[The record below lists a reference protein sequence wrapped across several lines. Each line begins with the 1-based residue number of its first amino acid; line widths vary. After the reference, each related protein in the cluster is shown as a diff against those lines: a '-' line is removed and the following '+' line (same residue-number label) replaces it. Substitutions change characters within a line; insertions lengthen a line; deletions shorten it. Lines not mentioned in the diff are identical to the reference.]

1 MGKLTAK
8 LTVEIPLTVKEL
20 ADFEMLLEKSGMTAG
35 DYVRRVIAGESVF
48 RLAEQARAK
57 RLAEQRNEESGHGCR
72 CGEAGF
78 PLGART
84 N

>member
-20 ADFEMLLEKSGMTAG
+20 VEFEAMLEKSGMTPG
-35 DYVRRVIAGESVF
+35 DYVRRVIAGESAF
-48 RLAEQARAK
+48 RLAEEK
-57 RLAEQRNEESGHGCR
+57 RRERLEGQQTGEPVHACR
-72 CGEAGF
+72 CGESVF
-78 PLGART
+78 PLAEPH